1 MTKPLR
7 FNQFSFHSHTPMVLR
22 SSVSK
27 LEASQSEIF
36 DRVVVI
42 VPSLSPT
49 SLLASFNIIKLRGA
63 F

>member
-1 MTKPLR
+1 MIK
-7 FNQFSFHSHTPMVLR
+7 SHSLNESTYQSRTSLLLC
-22 SSVSK
+22 SCASK